1 MRFRICGSDPLFSA
15 VSSQGDKNGDVPR
28 NGIFILRA
36 KDKNV
41 PIAPGVAAVAY
52 EEGAVT
58 LRCPPFLGNQRIPMP
73 IVLGSCCKVYHL
85 TLIRLTEKVLQ
96 LLTVFLQYVDK
107 S

>member
-1 MRFRICGSDPLFSA
+1 MCGSDPLFSA
-15 VSSQGDKNGDVPR
+15 VSSQGDKIGDVPR

-36 KDKNV
+36 KDKGV

-96 LLTVFLQYVDK
+96 LLTVFLQYVDE

>member
-1 MRFRICGSDPLFSA
+1 MSPVTVFLPF
-15 VSSQGDKNGDVPR
+15 
-28 NGIFILRA
+28 
-36 KDKNV
+36 
-41 PIAPGVAAVAY
+41 APGMAAVAY
-52 EEGAVT
+52 GEGAVT

-96 LLTVFLQYVDK
+96 LLTVFLQYVDE